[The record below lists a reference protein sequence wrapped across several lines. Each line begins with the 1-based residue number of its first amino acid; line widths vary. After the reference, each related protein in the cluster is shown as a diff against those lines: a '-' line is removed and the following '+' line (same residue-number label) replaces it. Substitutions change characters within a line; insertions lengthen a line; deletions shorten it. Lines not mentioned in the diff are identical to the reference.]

1 MNTPAD
7 RVRLATTADLPGFLG
22 LAGQV
27 ERWFGPMVDVAG
39 FHNAVK
45 KSAHAGTA
53 LCVDGDSGLDGGIL
67 CRRDQHNFQISWLV
81 VSASV
86 RGTGIGSALVRSAV
100 SRFVTAPDIVEVVTF
115 GADHPSSEVNRV
127 RRFYLNHGFTAAEQA
142 QAGPDGTSRQWFRL
156 AVR

>member
-1 MNTPAD
+1 MNTADD

-22 LAGQV
+22 LASQV

-53 LCVDGDSGLDGGIL
+53 LCVDGDNGLDGGIL
-67 CRRDQHNFQISWLV
+67 CQRDAHFQISWLV

-86 RGTGIGSALVRSAV
+86 RGTGIGSALVRSAM
-100 SRFVTAPDIVEVVTF
+100 SRFVTAPDTVEVVTF
-115 GADHPSSEVNRV
+115 GADHPSNEASRV
-127 RRFYLNHGFTAAEQA
+127 RRFYLNHGFTAAERA